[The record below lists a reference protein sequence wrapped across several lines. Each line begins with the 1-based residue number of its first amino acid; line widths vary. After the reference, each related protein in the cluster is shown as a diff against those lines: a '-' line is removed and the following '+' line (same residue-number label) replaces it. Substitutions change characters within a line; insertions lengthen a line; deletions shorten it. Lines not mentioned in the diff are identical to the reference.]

1 MVETGGLE
9 NRFSRKRDGGSNPPL
24 TGSST
29 GKMREVPPAEAK
41 MPQMSISMMTP
52 PHFSLSRKAA
62 SIAFLFLSAL
72 LLGGVSEGTAKK
84 KAEQEKKQDK
94 EKKKKPPDIHDI
106 LGFVHK
112 YYNCG
117 MQLSLGEEEEV
128 RMSVSVGN
136 GAPQLRASQGL
147 LKLTQEDPSMLGFAM
162 AHQLGH
168 VYSYNRKILRKDP
181 DWRREKWDKA
191 AREEEYRADR
201 FAMTLMSFSPDFTTV
216 GAKQFLMACS
226 QDLGEKG
233 NFCHSLP
240 GLFPGQEISV
250 RAPFTD
256 RTEFVLESGRWISG
270 NFPQV
275 HAGYWSQGIDR
286 VGRRKLIR
294 DFHSIIP
301 SMICWPHC

>member
-24 TGSST
+24 TGSSAD
-29 GKMREVPPAEAK
+29 KMCEVPPTKAK
-41 MPQMSISMMTP
+41 CSQASLLTP
-52 PHFSLSRKAA
+52 PHFSLSRKAT
-62 SIAFLFLSAL
+62 SIACLFLSAL
-72 LLGGVSEGTAKK
+72 LLGGTPEGAAKK
-84 KAEQEKKQDK
+84 KSEQEKKQDK
-94 EKKKKPPDIHDI
+94 DKKKMKKSPDVHDV

-117 MQLSLGEEEEV
+117 MQLTLENEEEI
-128 RMSVSVGN
+128 RMSVSVRN
-136 GAPQLRASQGL
+136 GAPQLYASQGL
-147 LKLTQEDPSMLGFAM
+147 LKLTQENPSMLGFAL

-168 VYSYNRKILRKDP
+168 VYSFNRKILQKDP
-181 DWRREKWDKA
+181 DWHREKWDKA

-201 FAMTLMSFSPDFTTV
+201 FAMTLMSFSPDFVTT

-226 QDLGEKG
+226 QALGEEG

-240 GLFPGQEISV
+240 GLFPGQKISV
-250 RAPFTD
+250 RAPFTS

-294 DFHSIIP
+294 DFRSIIP

>member
-1 MVETGGLE
+1 M
-9 NRFSRKRDGGSNPPL
+9 
-24 TGSST
+24 
-29 GKMREVPPAEAK
+29 AC
-41 MPQMSISMMTP
+41 
-52 PHFSLSRKAA
+52 
-62 SIAFLFLSAL
+62 LFLSAL
-72 LLGGVSEGTAKK
+72 LLGGAPEGTARKK
-84 KAEQEKKQDK
+84 TAQENKQDQ
-94 EKKKKPPDIHDI
+94 EKKKKPPDVHDV

-117 MQLSLGEEEEV
+117 MQLTLEEEEEIQ
-128 RMSVSVGN
+128 MSVAVGN

-147 LKLTQEDPSMLGFAM
+147 IKLTQENPSMLGFAL

-168 VYSYNRKILRKDP
+168 VYSFNRKILRKDP

-201 FAMTLMSFSPDFTTV
+201 FAMTLMSFSPDFVTT
-216 GAKQFLMACS
+216 GAKRFLLACS
-226 QDLGEKG
+226 QALGEEG

-250 RAPFTD
+250 RATFTT

-275 HAGYWSQGIDR
+275 HAEYWSRGMDR